1 MESCFAQTP
10 MTADEKRCARS
21 ATTVSNSTLERS
33 VDMQAIRVEMAAK
46 DVSTGASRRAGAA
59 NDNYIQVNS
68 KDFAASLVRRAE
80 IIRHFFGQSPH
91 RLFALRC
98 LE

>member
-10 MTADEKRCARS
+10 MTAAEKRCARS

-46 DVSTGASRRAGAA
+46 DVSTG
-59 NDNYIQVNS
+59 
-68 KDFAASLVRRAE
+68 E
-80 IIRHFFGQSPH
+80 
-91 RLFALRC
+91 
-98 LE
+98 